1 MATRGPD
8 PVTVIVTETQRAGL
22 EAMVDES
29 ALSGRMRVRARI
41 VLMAADGVSN
51 VEIAETI
58 GVSATTV
65 LSWRRRF
72 VEGGV
77 GALADRPRVASEG
90 RRLGRPPVTVEVSDE
105 QREVLGRWCRRT
117 TTAAGLARRAR
128 IVLLAGDGLSNE
140 EVAARVGC
148 HPRTVTKW
156 RRRFVERGLVGL
168 SDEYRSGRPRTI
180 SDSQVE
186 DVVVK
191 TIETKPPDGSTH
203 WSTRSMAANVGL
215 TQTAISKI
223 WRTFGLQP
231 HRVKH
236 FKLSTDPNFIDK
248 VHDVV
253 GLYMNPPER
262 AVVLCVDEKSGI
274 QAIDRTQ
281 PSMPVLPN
289 SPATASHD
297 YIRNGTVDLFAAL
310 NIGTGEVI
318 TSIEKRHRAIEFRKF
333 LNQIDKTVPEDLD
346 VHLIADNLSAHK
358 TPSIQ
363 RWLKTHPRFTIHF
376 TPTSS
381 SWLNLV
387 ERWFSELTTK
397 LLQRSAHANTRQ
409 LSDDILAWAE
419 TWNDN
424 PRPYVWTKTADQIL
438 ESIKRVCDRIN
449 NSGH

>member
-8 PVTVIVTETQRAGL
+8 PVIVTVTETQRAEL
-22 EAMVDES
+22 EAMVDDP
-29 ALSGRMRVRARI
+29 ATRDRMRVRARI
-41 VLMAADGVSN
+41 VLSATNGMSN
-51 VEIAETI
+51 TQIAETLA
-58 GVSATTV
+58 VSATTV
-65 LSWRRRF
+65 SSWRRRF
-72 VEGGV
+72 AEGGV
-77 GALADRPRVASEG
+77 AALVERSRVAAEG
-90 RRLGRPPVTVEVSDE
+90 RRLGRPARPVELSDE
-105 QREVLGRWCRRT
+105 ARAVLEGWCRRT
-117 TTAAGLARRAR
+117 TTAAGLARRAQM
-128 IVLLAGDGLSNE
+128 VLLAAEGHSNE
-140 EVAARVGC
+140 EIAGRVGC
-148 HPRTVTKW
+148 HPKTVSKW
-156 RRRFVERGLVGL
+156 RARFVERGLVGL

-180 SDSQVE
+180 SDDQVE

-191 TIETKPPDGSTH
+191 TIETKPEDGSTH

-215 TQTAISKI
+215 TQTMISKI

-231 HRVKH
+231 HRTKN
-236 FKLSTDPNFIDK
+236 FKLSTDPNFVDK
-248 VHDVV
+248 VHDIV

-281 PSMPVLPN
+281 PSMPVLAH
-289 SPATASHD
+289 SPATATHD

-310 NIGTGEVI
+310 DIGTGEVI
-318 TSIEKRHRAIEFRKF
+318 TAIEKRHRAIEFRKF
-333 LNQIDKTVPEDLD
+333 LNQIDKAVPEDLD

-358 TPSIQ
+358 TPSIE

-419 TWNDN
+419 SWNDN

-438 ESIKRVCDRIN
+438 ESISRICERIT

>member
-1 MATRGPD
+1 
-8 PVTVIVTETQRAGL
+8 
-22 EAMVDES
+22 
-29 ALSGRMRVRARI
+29 
-41 VLMAADGVSN
+41 VSN
-51 VEIAETI
+51 VEIAESL

-65 LSWRRRF
+65 SSWRRRF
-72 VEGGV
+72 AEGGV
-77 GALADRPRVASEG
+77 AVLADRPRTAGEG
-90 RRLGRPPVTVEVSDE
+90 RRLGRPVSSVEVSDE

-128 IVLLAGDGLSNE
+128 IVLLATEGHSNE
-140 EVAARVGC
+140 EIAARVGC
-148 HPRTVTKW
+148 HPATVSKW
-156 RRRFVERGLVGL
+156 RARFVERGLVGL

-180 SDSQVE
+180 SDEQVE

-191 TIETKPPDGSTH
+191 TIETKPEDGSTH

-215 TQTAISKI
+215 TQTMISKI
-223 WRTFGLQP
+223 WRAFGLQP
-231 HRVKH
+231 HRVKN

-248 VHDVV
+248 VHDIV
-253 GLYMNPPER
+253 GLYLNPPER
-262 AVVLCVDEKSGI
+262 AVVFCVDEKTGI

-281 PSMPVLPN
+281 PSMPVLPH
-289 SPATASHD
+289 SPATATHD

-310 NIGTGEVI
+310 NTGTGEVI
-318 TSIEKRHRAIEFRKF
+318 TAIEKRHRAIEFRKF
-333 LNQIDKTVPEDLD
+333 LNQIDKAVPEDLD

-358 TPSIQ
+358 TPSID

-397 LLQRSAHANTRQ
+397 LLRRSAHTDTRQ
-409 LSDDILAWAE
+409 LANDIIAWAE
-419 TWNDN
+419 NWNDN
-424 PRPYVWTKTADQIL
+424 PHPYVWHKTAEDIL
-438 ESIKRVCDRIN
+438 ESIKRVCERIS